1 VKYNLCMKKE
11 MMMEVGQKI
20 VEIILVAFVVTS
32 SFLLLKYLIVSIL
45 KIIAMYFILEIL
57 KFAKI
62 L

>member
-1 VKYNLCMKKE
+1 MKYNLCMKKE